1 VCVYACVRACVRVY
15 VNVYVYKWSAVRS
28 PIV

>member
-1 VCVYACVRACVRVY
+1 VRACVRVY